1 MVKLGNKLIG
11 GAKMKLHT
19 SKQNKIYMINTG
31 FISENPNQPR
41 NNIDSEKLSGLIQSI
56 RKNGILQPLCVRKI
70 NKTRFELIYGHRRLS
85 AAKALEMRF
94 VPCLISNIS
103 DKDSCVFSLI
113 ENIQR
118 ENLNFIEEAKAIDK
132 LIKEYGF
139 TQAQAALHLGIKQ
152 PTIANKLRILKLSE
166 RQIERIENFSLT
178 ERHARALLRLSEP
191 TQRDDILS
199 EIIVKN
205 LNVEQTEKLI
215 DNILKPIDE
224 TPKAKMIVKDL
235 RLFVNSI
242 NKAINVMK
250 SSGIKAKSEKE
261 ENENFIKYIVTINK
275 K

>member
-1 MVKLGNKLIG
+1 MNFQT
-11 GAKMKLHT
+11 MKQ
-19 SKQNKIYMINTG
+19 SKIYMISTD
-31 FISENPNQPR
+31 FISANPNQPR
-41 NNIDSEKLSGLIQSI
+41 SNIDCEKLNGLIQSI

-85 AAKALEMRF
+85 AAKALEMKF

-103 DKDSCVFSLI
+103 DKDSCVFALI

-139 TQAQAALHLGIKQ
+139 TQAQTAIHLGIKQ

-166 RQIERIENFSLT
+166 RQLERISNFSLT
-178 ERHARALLRLSEP
+178 ERHARALLRLGEQQ
-191 TQRDDILS
+191 QRDDVLS

-205 LNVEQTEKLI
+205 LSVEQAENLI
-215 DNILKPIDE
+215 DNILKPTDQSH
-224 TPKAKMIVKDL
+224 KSKMVVKDL

-250 SSGIKAKSEKE
+250 SSGIDAKSEKE
-261 ENENFIKYIVTINK
+261 ENEEYIKYTVTIIK

>member
-1 MVKLGNKLIG
+1 MQIN
-11 GAKMKLHT
+11 
-19 SKQNKIYMINTG
+19 KQNKVYMINTN

-41 NNIDSEKLSGLIQSI
+41 NNIDSSKLNGLIQSI

-85 AAKALEMRF
+85 AAKALEMRY
-94 VPCLISNIS
+94 VPCLITNIS

-118 ENLNFIEEAKAIDK
+118 ENLNFIEEAKAIYK
-132 LIKEYGF
+132 LITEYNF

-152 PTIANKLRILKLSE
+152 PTIANKLRVLKLSE
-166 RQIERIENFSLT
+166 RQLERINNFSLT
-178 ERHARALLRLSEP
+178 ERHARALLRLSDEN
-191 TQRDDILS
+191 TRDDVLS

-205 LNVEQTEKLI
+205 LSVEQTDKLI
-215 DNILKPIDE
+215 DSILNPNKEHI
-224 TPKAKMIVKDL
+224 KNKMVIKDL

-242 NKAINVMK
+242 NKAIKVMK
-250 SSGIKAKSEKE
+250 NSGIDAKSVTE
-261 ENENFIKYIVTINK
+261 EDENHIKYIVTITK